1 MIPVVHIYAVK
12 EFKLWSELK
21 ASAFKW
27 NVWKHIQSQYP
38 TWSLAELESI
48 FINYYLH
55 NRRPFMSETE
65 SRLTT
70 QTLDPDCLALILGSG
85 AD

>member
-1 MIPVVHIYAVK
+1 MIPVVHIYAVR
-12 EFKLWSELK
+12 EFKFSSELK
-21 ASAFKW
+21 ASSFKRD
-27 NVWKHIQSQYP
+27 VWKHIESQYP

-48 FINYYLH
+48 FINYYLP

-70 QTLDPDCLALILGSG
+70 QTLEPDCLVLILGSG